1 MDWLDKLTVAQ
12 FLDHPKVPVSAKN
25 RVAKAGSVA
34 FQARHGQKTILAK
47 VDEPQGAR
55 QPETDFAMN
64 ERNVGLRRRKTS
76 RDR

>member
-34 FQARHGQKTILAK
+34 LKARLGQKSNLAK
-47 VDEPQGAR
+47 VKRHDYPMQAQTRKEIAR
-55 QPETDFAMN
+55 LKWNRFRPG
-64 ERNVGLRRRKTS
+64 R
-76 RDR
+76 